1 MRVKISYQTLLIP
14 PPFAFGYTL
23 DLNIKDDETEIEF
36 EMEYL
41 NRDTITEDEII
52 NEGFTTDDDF
62 KWTGKL
68 GNIWS
73 ERLSEIEHIELE
85 SNSNNEEIWMH
96 FQVESEESN
105 PSGHVLKV
113 DEWDF
118 KIQELIQAIYE
129 KAKRELPLTVN
140 LAIVKGSDL
149 KEVKVLGYFETL
161 TSEVNGQPLSW
172 EKMQQAMNPVF
183 SAEIEEEGTK
193 KPGKP
198 GIWIDLESDG
208 QYYQLKLNN
217 KSISLISNI
226 LLAN

>member
-1 MRVKISYQTLLIP
+1 M
-14 PPFAFGYTL
+14 
-23 DLNIKDDETEIEF
+23 DNETEIEF

-68 GNIWS
+68 GKVWS

-105 PSGHVLKV
+105 RSGHVLKV

-226 LLAN
+226 LLAT